1 MPAMP
6 WTSTAPIDRER
17 SYLITATRSTLA
29 SRRHLP
35 AIFRESHNMWAGLAA
50 TDGLIGYSMRSVV
63 AKGTIATLS
72 VWQSPAS
79 LTAFVSGQ
87 QHTAVAAVTRR
98 WMRESVVAS
107 WSAAGADLPPDWAT
121 ADRHLDAAP
130 PRKPHP
136 LDLPVAA
143 QAEVNDA

>member
-1 MPAMP
+1 MP

-35 AIFRESHNMWAGLAA
+35 AIFRESHNMWSGLAA
-50 TDGLIGYSMRSVV
+50 TDGLVGYSMRSVV

-79 LTAFVSGQ
+79 LTAFVRGQ
-87 QHTAVAAVTRR
+87 QHTA
-98 WMRESVVAS
+98 
-107 WSAAGADLPPDWAT
+107 GG
-121 ADRHLDAAP
+121 
-130 PRKPHP
+130 
-136 LDLPVAA
+136 
-143 QAEVNDA
+143 